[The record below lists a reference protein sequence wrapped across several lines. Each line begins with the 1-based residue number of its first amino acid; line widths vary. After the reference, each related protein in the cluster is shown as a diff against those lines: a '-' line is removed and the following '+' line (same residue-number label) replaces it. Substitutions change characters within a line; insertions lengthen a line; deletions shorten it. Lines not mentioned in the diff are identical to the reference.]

1 MLSFLISSG
10 VVASVLKSR
19 RNSVKPVALDTVV
32 LWDQITF
39 DNSSTHLPFF
49 WSNKH
54 FLIPKNIN
62 PFALSTASLDCG
74 WYTDENFAWV
84 PKDLQYSLK
93 V

>member
-1 MLSFLISSG
+1 
-10 VVASVLKSR
+10 
-19 RNSVKPVALDTVV
+19 V

-39 DNSSTHLPFF
+39 GNSSTHLPFF

-54 FLIPKNIN
+54 FLIPENIR
-62 PFALSTASLDCG
+62 PFALSTTPFYCG

-84 PKDLQYSLK
+84 PKVLQYSLK